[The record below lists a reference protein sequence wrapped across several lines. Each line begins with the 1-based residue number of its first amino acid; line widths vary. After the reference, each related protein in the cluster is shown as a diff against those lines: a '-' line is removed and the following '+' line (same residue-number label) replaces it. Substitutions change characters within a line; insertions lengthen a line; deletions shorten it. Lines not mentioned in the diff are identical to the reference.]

1 MRVGIATD
9 HGGFILKEELLVQLR
24 AAGHDVVDF
33 GAHELNPLDDYP
45 DIIVPL
51 ALAVAAGDVTR
62 GIAICGSGVGASVC
76 ANKVPGVRAGLV
88 HDHFFEG
95 AVNRLGKA
103 LEESASGSGKTV
115 SGWAMIRL
123 SRHWDHQRENKI
135 QNSRSQRRK
144 QGHEFHCAGA
154 RRFDGA
160 GRSIPTA
167 ARCGFAVRCARAA
180 ALRLSASPSRQPT
193 ARRSN
198 PPTNSRGLSF
208 EKDR

>member
-1 MRVGIATD
+1 VRRLRDQSVGHLKTKA
-9 HGGFILKEELLVQLR
+9 IL
-24 AAGHDVVDF
+24 
-33 GAHELNPLDDYP
+33 PLP
-45 DIIVPL
+45 NIL
-51 ALAVAAGDVTR
+51 SR
-62 GIAICGSGVGASVC
+62 S
-76 ANKVPGVRAGLV
+76 R
-88 HDHFFEG
+88 
-95 AVNRLGKA
+95 KA
-103 LEESASGSGKTV
+103 LLQSSTSQPLPKASRSDRIRGAPQRKFSRAIRTIKRRTSLETFGRPPRQRPCARYRQSADQPSRRQRKTV